1 MMAKRFFQ
9 IMILAAA
16 VSFAW
21 PVSQVEA
28 FPAPANGTAGKC
40 SDCHVLSKEEAAKLL
55 KTDMFKAQIK
65 DIRMSPVKGLWE
77 IEIAQGDKVF
87 LVYIDFAK
95 KYLVEGRYTPV
106 DQLGESKPLKKVD
119 VRKIPLDNAV
129 VMGNPKAEKKIIVFD
144 DPECPYCA
152 KLHEEIKKIVA
163 KRSDLAF
170 YIKMYP
176 LAMHPGAYEKSIK
189 MYPLAMHPGA
199 YEKSKAIVCQKSP
212 KLLDDAF
219 AGKKLPKAEC
229 ETQEID
235 NNIKLAEDLGIT
247 GTPAM
252 ILPDGRLVPG
262 YVSGDVLLGIIDNTQ
277 S

>member
-1 MMAKRFFQ
+1 MAKRFLQ
-9 IMILAAA
+9 IIVLAAA

-21 PVSQVEA
+21 PAGRSDA
-28 FPAPANGTAGKC
+28 FPAPPAGTAGKC
-40 SDCHVLSKEEAAKLL
+40 SDCHVLNKEEAAKIL

-65 DIRMSPVKGLWE
+65 EVRMSPVKGLWE
-77 IEIAQGDKVF
+77 VEVVQGDKMF
-87 LVYIDFAK
+87 LVFIDFTK
-95 KYLVEGRYTPV
+95 RYLVEGRYTSV
-106 DQLGESKPLKKVD
+106 DQIGESKPLKKVD
-119 VRKIPLDNAV
+119 LKKIPLDNAV
-129 VMGNPKAEKKIIVFD
+129 VLGNPKAEKKIIVFD

-163 KRSDLAF
+163 KRTDLAF
-170 YIKMYP
+170 Y
-176 LAMHPGAYEKSIK
+176 IK

-229 ETQEID
+229 ETEELD
-235 NNIKLAEDLGIT
+235 NNIKLAEELGIS

-252 ILPDGRLVPG
+252 ILHDGRLVPG
-262 YVSGDVLLGIIDNTQ
+262 YMPADALLGIIDNVQ
-277 S
+277 P

>member
-1 MMAKRFFQ
+1 MIKRIFQ
-9 IMILAAA
+9 IIVLAVAC
-16 VSFAW
+16 SFAW
-21 PVSQVEA
+21 PANNADA
-28 FPAPANGTAGKC
+28 FPAPATGGAGKC
-40 SDCHVLSKEEAAKLL
+40 SDCHVLSKDEAAKLL
-55 KTDMFKAQIK
+55 KTDMFKAQVREV
-65 DIRMSPVKGLWE
+65 RMSPVKGLWE
-77 IEIAQGDKVF
+77 IEVAQGDKVF
-87 LVYIDFAK
+87 LVFIDFTK

-119 VRKIPLDNAV
+119 VKKIPLDNAV
-129 VMGNPKAEKKIIVFD
+129 VMGSPKAEKKIIVFD

-176 LAMHPGAYEKSIK
+176 LAMHPGAYEKS
-189 MYPLAMHPGA
+189 
-199 YEKSKAIVCQKSP
+199 KAIVCQKSP

-229 ETQEID
+229 ATDEID
-235 NNIKLAEDLGIT
+235 NNIKLAEELGIT

-262 YVSGDVLLGIIDNTQ
+262 YVSGDVLLGILDDTQ
-277 S
+277 P